1 MNTDNFLIE
10 NSDIEIAQN
19 ICKII
24 MNPSVRNRAVA
35 NVLAAEIAAKYFD
48 KEKFQIDTESGLH
61 NISKVLENIDISDL
75 YVNNNY
81 IDVRVF
87 FNEEEM
93 SVPVENFEKELL
105 PAAYMF
111 IKINQELS
119 GAEVLGF
126 IKPENINKDV
136 INDGYYKVLENELV
150 SFYEIEHLLSEYNE
164 ESVVEDRDIFAY
176 LDGTI
181 EDVFTFYI
189 NLLHSKDGRQ
199 RLLKAVK
206 ANEVFKFISIDKKE
220 IPTYQDESELAIE
233 DNSEELNVVEDFD
246 NNVQSFDD
254 NLVLDNNVD
263 ELMDENSNFLLED
276 NEVNSLNELDDGNS
290 DDVSLEND
298 NDMSDVIEIDNSN
311 LENSQQ
317 EFENGEDDNSD
328 FVFDNLDDEAN
339 ENDADFVIE
348 DEKSDNVQSLIVDN
362 LDQEDEASDTEKQY
376 NQFTTVTTPSG
387 QDDDFLL
394 DEVLSDETGDVIIDS
409 PVDKNS
415 SSGSQE
421 QIEALFN
428 KNSDEEENEAVEY
441 VQQNKKKQSPKF
453 LVIFILVALIGAGA
467 FIGLTKFNN
476 TSETLPEN
484 DIVSNE
490 TPTENPV
497 LEQKNVSPE
506 PMPNETIDVASL
518 QSKQN
523 EGIATSIP
531 AIEQNL
537 DASILVSNLKVDWEV
552 PSGYA
557 ANTAAK
563 RYLIKMGKVI
573 QLNLK
578 TELLLLNKPP
588 ISNKIAVEI
597 KYNAANKK
605 FEALSV
611 TVSSG
616 EKTVD
621 DVILKTVQKALSM
634 NLSSNMDSFAKLQG
648 NPILIIHL

>member
-206 ANEVFKFISIDKKE
+206 ANEVFKFISIDKDGKIKYTNSLQGEEKE
-220 IPTYQDESELAIE
+220 IYELK
-233 DNSEELNVVEDFD
+233 
-246 NNVQSFDD
+246 
-254 NLVLDNNVD
+254 
-263 ELMDENSNFLLED
+263 
-276 NEVNSLNELDDGNS
+276 NSLTY
-290 DDVSLEND
+290 
-298 NDMSDVIEIDNSN
+298 
-311 LENSQQ
+311 
-317 EFENGEDDNSD
+317 
-328 FVFDNLDDEAN
+328 
-339 ENDADFVIE
+339 
-348 DEKSDNVQSLIVDN
+348 K
-362 LDQEDEASDTEKQY
+362 Y
-376 NQFTTVTTPSG
+376 
-387 QDDDFLL
+387 
-394 DEVLSDETGDVIIDS
+394 
-409 PVDKNS
+409 
-415 SSGSQE
+415 
-421 QIEALFN
+421 
-428 KNSDEEENEAVEY
+428 Y
-441 VQQNKKKQSPKF
+441 
-453 LVIFILVALIGAGA
+453 
-467 FIGLTKFNN
+467 
-476 TSETLPEN
+476 
-484 DIVSNE
+484 
-490 TPTENPV
+490 
-497 LEQKNVSPE
+497 
-506 PMPNETIDVASL
+506 
-518 QSKQN
+518 
-523 EGIATSIP
+523 
-531 AIEQNL
+531 
-537 DASILVSNLKVDWEV
+537 
-552 PSGYA
+552 
-557 ANTAAK
+557 
-563 RYLIKMGKVI
+563 IK
-573 QLNLK
+573 
-578 TELLLLNKPP
+578 E
-588 ISNKIAVEI
+588 
-597 KYNAANKK
+597 
-605 FEALSV
+605 
-611 TVSSG
+611 
-616 EKTVD
+616 
-621 DVILKTVQKALSM
+621 
-634 NLSSNMDSFAKLQG
+634 
-648 NPILIIHL
+648 